1 MMKRN
6 TEVNVAHL
14 IEHLDERKGK
24 PPQTIDENQ
33 GYDRNPWKRFWH
45 TDAIFLILGSL
56 SLGKTRVIS

>member
-24 PPQTIDENQ
+24 SPQTIDENQ
-33 GYDRNPWKRFWH
+33 GDYRNPWKRFWH
-45 TDAIFLILGSL
+45 TDAIFLILGRL
-56 SLGKTRVIS
+56 SLGNIRPI

>member
-24 PPQTIDENQ
+24 SPQTIDENQ
-33 GYDRNPWKRFWH
+33 GDDRNPWKRFWH
-45 TDAIFLILGSL
+45 TDAVFLILGRL
-56 SLGKTRVIS
+56 SLGNIRRI